1 GVVRLCAIRESA
13 LSVDEVMAAVA
24 DPGAGGIVLFTGVVR
39 DHDDAS
45 HHEGHH
51 GENFGHGPEE
61 GVRREAG
68 RREGAAAS
76 PSPAEAEDAR
86 PAERATTPGSG
97 RTVRPVVELGYTAH
111 PSAEAELRA
120 VATDVAAAHPEVRAL
135 AATHRVG
142 DLRVGEIAV
151 VVGVSAPHRAEA
163 FAACRQLI
171 DELKARVPLWKHQ
184 RFADGGAEWV
194 GIGAT

>member
-1 GVVRLCAIRESA
+1 GRRDRRAARDGRRRPPGAQEETRQVMSAGTDAGVVRLCAIRESA

-76 PSPAEAEDAR
+76 PPPAEAEDAR
-86 PAERATTPGSG
+86 PAERATTP
-97 RTVRPVVELGYTAH
+97 
-111 PSAEAELRA
+111 
-120 VATDVAAAHPEVRAL
+120 
-135 AATHRVG
+135 
-142 DLRVGEIAV
+142 
-151 VVGVSAPHRAEA
+151 
-163 FAACRQLI
+163 
-171 DELKARVPLWKHQ
+171 
-184 RFADGGAEWV
+184 
-194 GIGAT
+194 